1 VGGFSIIHWLIL
13 LIIVGV
19 PLFVIWRLARRR

>member
-1 VGGFSIIHWLIL
+1 MGSFSIIHWLVL

-19 PLFVIWRLARRR
+19 PLFVIWKLSRRR